1 MVLPATLADRGR
13 IGGDAAS
20 DQQQEKIEDGLALL
34 RVVGKV
40 IPGVIKR
47 QRLGVDVQ
55 VFSHA
60 VYPLRTFAELR
71 TIAPHAY

>member
-1 MVLPATLADRGR
+1 MYSPATLADRRR

-34 RVVGKV
+34 RVVGEV

-47 QRLGVDVQ
+47 QRFGVDVQ

-60 VYPLRTFAELR
+60 IYPLRIFAELR